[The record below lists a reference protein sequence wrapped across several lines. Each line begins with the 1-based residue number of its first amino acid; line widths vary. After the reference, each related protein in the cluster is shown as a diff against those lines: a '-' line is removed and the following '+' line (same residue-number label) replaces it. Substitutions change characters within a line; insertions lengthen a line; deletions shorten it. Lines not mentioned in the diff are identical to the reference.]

1 MTTTLPS
8 LNNPA
13 DWDWLA
19 HRIGGGLDTAPEISD
34 AVRAQFAGKRV
45 LVTGAGG
52 SIGTELCRQIYQL
65 KPSELVLLDRDESG
79 LHATQL
85 LLEGRALLD
94 NAHVVLA
101 DLRDTERMEQIFAE
115 KRPEIVVHAA
125 ALKHAPLLEQYPAEA
140 WKTNVLGSDT
150 VLSLSVKYGVKHLI
164 NISTDKAASPTT
176 ALGFS
181 KRVAERLT
189 SWYGQT
195 QELEYCSVR
204 FGNVLGARGSALW
217 AFASQLNHGQPVTV
231 TDPDVVRYFMT
242 VAQACQLVL
251 EAGVEAACGDVLVL
265 DMGDP
270 VRIVRVVEEMAAEA
284 GVEPHFEFTGLRPGE
299 KLEEIRLDPN
309 EQLVACNHP
318 HVSRA
323 HVEPLDPAELAKAAA
338 DLPAHLDKEF
348 WASLI

>member
-1 MTTTLPS
+1 MTLPS
-8 LNNPA
+8 LNNPS

-19 HRIGGGLDTAPEISD
+19 HRIGGGLDTNPAIS
-34 AVRAQFAGKRV
+34 AEVRAQIAGRRV

-52 SIGTELCRQIYQL
+52 SIGTEICHQVYQL
-65 KPSELVLLDRDESG
+65 SPAELVLLDRDESG

-101 DLRDTERMEQIFAE
+101 DLRDTERLEQIFAE

-140 WKTNVLGSDT
+140 WKTNVIGSDS
-150 VLSLSVKYGVKHLI
+150 VLRLSVKYGVKHLI

-189 SWYGQT
+189 AWYGQT
-195 QELEYCSVR
+195 YGLEYCSVR

-217 AFASQLNHGQPVTV
+217 AFASQLTHGQKVTV

-242 VAQACQLVL
+242 VGQACQLVL
-251 EAGVEAACGDVLVL
+251 EAGVEAASGDVLVL

-284 GVEPHFEFTGLRPGE
+284 GIKPQFEFTGLRPGE
-299 KLEEIRLDPN
+299 KLEEIRLDPS
-309 EQLVACNHP
+309 EELVACNHP

-323 HVEPLDPAELAKAAA
+323 HVEPLDPVELEKVTESEPTFDKA
-338 DLPAHLDKEF
+338 F
-348 WASLI
+348 WTALI